1 MIFKAKNEWG
11 NTGVISGV
19 SGIETWVN
27 NFKKNFQPQQ
37 RFNEKD
43 TQAINNYVAKL
54 DELKAKTAT
63 MSGTFH
69 QANLESMA
77 WKSTMQDQSEEA
89 QTFVRGLQNGTENL
103 GNMTKASKA
112 SELGMKALAMAG
124 NMLVSFLIG
133 SFISVAFE
141 VANASNEIADSAQQ
155 IGSSFKETTS
165 DLDDYQIKVE
175 DLQETIND
183 SSSSISDV
191 RDARKELMSIQ
202 DELIEKYGTEED
214 SVKRITDA
222 VNGEA
227 DAWDKLKKKK
237 WTQAKNEFNDTGK
250 DGILKGLGRNIV
262 IYLGMYFS

>member
-1 MIFKAKNEWG
+1 MIFKTQNDEFGRMEIKPNQNLLSIFNGDFFKRQQLLSESDIKA
-11 NTGVISGV
+11 
-19 SGIETWVN
+19 IEAYN
-27 NFKKNFQPQQ
+27 A
-37 RFNEKD
+37 E
-43 TQAINNYVAKL
+43 INKCVGSQ
-54 DELKAKTAT
+54 TA
-63 MSGTFH
+63 FYR
-69 QANLESMA
+69 
-77 WKSTMQDQSEEA
+77 TMQNTSQEA
-89 QTFVRGLQNGTENL
+89 QNIVAAANGGKVAIGDL
-103 GNMTKASKA
+103 TKASKA
-112 SELGMKALAMAG
+112 AELGMKALALAG

-165 DLDDYQIKVE
+165 DLEDYQIKVE

-202 DELIEKYGTEED
+202 DELIEKYGTEEE
-214 SVKRITDA
+214 SVKHITDA